1 MGPRACVA
9 GAGYCSGLGEANEGL
24 GISTWSREAPLT
36 GPVCKL
42 LAWRVGDREGA
53 RVITCIS
60 MGVCNLLANFK
71 LDKLVSRRSRVQA
84 GILHG
89 SRAYA
94 DSQGIQGRGACEH
107 THIC

>member
-42 LAWRVGDREGA
+42 LAWRVGGREGA
-53 RVITCIS
+53 RVLTCIS